1 MSRSGRLGELYL
13 AQQLSTPPR
22 EIVDKIF
29 DDLTQFKILQLAT
42 WADPIITSY
51 ILENRHYGKLF
62 LDATHLG
69 AAASRFAVW
78 YQVKVACGWRN
89 GMHSFP
95 LDPRSS
101 LFGRVTGRG
110 IMRDMMGTLRT
121 AIDVR
126 RVR

>member
-1 MSRSGRLGELYL
+1 MSRSSRLGELYL
-13 AQQLSTPPR
+13 AQQLSTLSR

-51 ILENRHYGKLF
+51 ILENRNYGKLF

-78 YQVKVACGWRN
+78 CQVKVACGWRN
-89 GMHSFP
+89 GMH
-95 LDPRSS
+95 
-101 LFGRVTGRG
+101 
-110 IMRDMMGTLRT
+110 
-121 AIDVR
+121 
-126 RVR
+126 